1 MNAVVTADTIEA
13 LKMEMDH
20 AFEVFSDRHA
30 ESEAAEKKLQ
40 TAAQALSSLNV
51 RRRNVGRTVE
61 SLAQSF
67 IQSLMSDPSAKIDAS
82 KVTAAREEFSILDAA
97 MAHLRIGGYA
107 DSERAHLVTIVGEME
122 SQLVF
127 EQARLAHHEG
137 QVAMLL
143 SQAVA
148 LDGSIELAKPG
159 EVSTQLRELCAD
171 IRDKLT
177 RARDAVHE
185 FDQRLAA
192 DRARHESSRGESI

>member
-1 MNAVVTADTIEA
+1 MVSLRLWGHAD
-13 LKMEMDH
+13 
-20 AFEVFSDRHA
+20 
-30 ESEAAEKKLQ
+30 
-40 TAAQALSSLNV
+40 AQ
-51 RRRNVGRTVE
+51 
-61 SLAQSF
+61 
-67 IQSLMSDPSAKIDAS
+67 
-82 KVTAAREEFSILDAA
+82 
-97 MAHLRIGGYA
+97 
-107 DSERAHLVTIVGEME
+107 RAHLVAIVGEME

-148 LDGSIELAKPG
+148 LDGTIQLANPG

-177 RARDAVHE
+177 RARDAVNE